1 MKLFFLFGLL
11 VAGQGSFAQYVGLG
25 KAELQVLKDELGA
38 PGADSSLVML
48 YAQEEGLAN
57 EALSEAPHP
66 IDTIR
71 SEGLLQ
77 GNPKKK
83 ATQQSL
89 QDVSR
94 LYALALVYRV
104 SRKRIYLRQAV
115 EYLAAW
121 ALVNHP
127 RGDPI
132 DDTKL
137 DPAIEAF
144 DMVKGRLPWHLDRD
158 VRRWLQATA
167 DSEITA
173 VFNRPNRATSFN
185 NWHSHR
191 LKVIGEIGFALGDTA
206 LEGYAIRGLKE
217 QIGRNLRPDGSSE
230 DFVTRDALHYHVY
243 DLEPLLKLAIVLS
256 RATGVD
262 YYSYVSPAG
271 SSIKKSV
278 DWLVPFVTGKKTHA
292 EFVNSTV
299 EFDRRR
305 ARNGEAPYKA
315 GSLWDP
321 RNGVMVLELA
331 AFYDPGLMTPARNL
345 NGLEEKYPSWQAVV
359 NELERT
365 AGHR

>member
-1 MKLFFLFGLL
+1 MKQFFLFGLL
-11 VAGQGSFAQYVGLG
+11 VTGQGSFAQYVGLG
-25 KAELQVLKDELGA
+25 KAEIQALKNELGA
-38 PGADSSLVML
+38 PGADSSLVKL
-48 YAQEEGLAN
+48 YAQEAQLAN
-57 EALSEAPHP
+57 QALSEAPHP

-77 GNPKKK
+77 GNPKKT

-89 QDVSR
+89 QDMPR

-104 SRKRIYLRQAV
+104 SRKHIYLRQAV

-144 DMVKGRLPWHLDRD
+144 DMVKDRLSWHLDMD
-158 VRRWLQATA
+158 VGRWLQATA

-173 VFNRPNRATSFN
+173 VFNRPNRATSYN

-191 LKVIGEIGFALGDTA
+191 LKVIGEIGFALGDSA

-230 DFVTRDALHYHVY
+230 DYVTRDALHYHVY
-243 DLEPLLKLAIVLS
+243 DLEPLLKLAIELS

-262 YYSYVSPAG
+262 YYSYISPVG

-278 DWLVPFVTGKKTHA
+278 DWLVPFVTGEKTHA

-305 ARNGEAPYKA
+305 AQNGEAAYKA
-315 GSLWDP
+315 GSTWDP
-321 RNGVMVLELA
+321 RNGVMALELA
-331 AFYDPGLMTPARNL
+331 AFFDPGLMEIARKTS
-345 NGLEEKYPSWQAVV
+345 GKMERYPGWQAVV
-359 NELERT
+359 DEVVRD
-365 AGHR
+365 AAQR